1 MAISEEVLAQRLTD
15 LSQLLPNLMSKMAV
29 MGPDNIAK
37 LAANPSSVALKLVH
51 LKGIFPEADTSR
63 MVAHRMGLI
72 LHDNLEDVAAAAG
85 NMPCLGVVSAQVQMI
100 AACCACRGIEG
111 CSGKR
116 QCRQVSCFLTAVS
129 QQTDVSC
136 CASAAIQIMG

>member
-85 NMPCLGVVSAQVQMI
+85 NMPCLGGVCSSAND
-100 AACCACRGIEG
+100 CCLLCMQRN
-111 CSGKR
+111 
-116 QCRQVSCFLTAVS
+116 
-129 QQTDVSC
+129 
-136 CASAAIQIMG
+136 

>member
-1 MAISEEVLAQRLTD
+1 MAICEETLAQRLAD
-15 LSQLLPNLMSKMAV
+15 LSQLLPNLVSKIAV

-37 LAANPSSVALKLVH
+37 LAADPSRVALKLVQ

-85 NMPCLGVVSAQVQMI
+85 NTSCLDVVSAQVQ
-100 AACCACRGIEG
+100 
-111 CSGKR
+111 SLKP
-116 QCRQVSCFLTAVS
+116 
-129 QQTDVSC
+129 TDYCLLCMQRS
-136 CASAAIQIMG
+136 